1 MSLPV
6 AIGLGVS
13 RARSLLGCVASSLV
27 TCGASLVHVMLL
39 VFTAGVA
46 ALHGLWA
53 GTLDAT
59 VFVLVVTYPII
70 VSTALLIDSLGGK
83 GVIERRQGMRP
94 STGDR
99 NAPRD
104 GGIVSHVRESAD

>member
-1 MSLPV
+1 MSLPI

-27 TCGASLVHVMLL
+27 TCGAPLVHVMLL
-39 VFTAGVA
+39 VFAAGVA

-59 VFVLVVTYPII
+59 VFVLVVTTQSSSPPRSSST
-70 VSTALLIDSLGGK
+70 VSAA
-83 GVIERRQGMRP
+83 R
-94 STGDR
+94 
-99 NAPRD
+99 A
-104 GGIVSHVRESAD
+104 